1 MKNYCFRQKSF
12 KQASIC
18 ALYNKL
24 EHNQGKCYDM
34 LFQSTLY
41 NRLEYSKGK
50 YYNMLFQSTL
60 YNRLEYSKGKC
71 YNMLFQKFNFTAVD
85 LLVNPITLEIRF

>member
-1 MKNYCFRQKSF
+1 MGRLLHKPMKNYCFRQKSF

-50 YYNMLFQSTL
+50 
-60 YNRLEYSKGKC
+60 C

>member
-50 YYNMLFQSTL
+50 
-60 YNRLEYSKGKC
+60 C